1 VTLGLGKKGR
11 KLARIICACNLQWF
25 RAVLFGVAAGIE
37 HWHVLPNLDTLWTVV
52 DVGAN
57 HGQFALIVR
66 HCFSEANVFSF
77 EPLSRA
83 AVVFRKVF
91 RGDPKVTLHQS
102 AIGPET
108 GEATIHVAT
117 ADDSSSLLA
126 ISAMQERL
134 FPETGE
140 IRTATVKVG
149 RLSSSVSA
157 EEIVAPAMLKLDVQG
172 YELEALR
179 GCEDLL
185 ARFSYVYAE
194 CSFVELYEGQA
205 LVDEIIAWLREWGFR
220 LSGVYHMGYDQ
231 NGRAV
236 QRDFLFIS
244 TRGC

>member
-1 VTLGLGKKGR
+1 M
-11 KLARIICACNLQWF
+11 
-25 RAVLFGVAAGIE
+25 
-37 HWHVLPNLDTLWTVV
+37 
-52 DVGAN
+52 
-57 HGQFALIVR
+57 
-66 HCFSEANVFSF
+66 
-77 EPLSRA
+77 
-83 AVVFRKVF
+83 FRKVF

-102 AIGPET
+102 AIGPESGT
-108 GEATIHVAT
+108 ATMHVAA

-134 FPETGE
+134 FPGTGE
-140 IRTATVKVG
+140 IRTATVKIG

-172 YELEALR
+172 YELVEALR

-185 ARFSYVYAE
+185 ARFSYIYAE

-205 LVDEIIAWLREWGFR
+205 LADEIIAWLCEWGFR